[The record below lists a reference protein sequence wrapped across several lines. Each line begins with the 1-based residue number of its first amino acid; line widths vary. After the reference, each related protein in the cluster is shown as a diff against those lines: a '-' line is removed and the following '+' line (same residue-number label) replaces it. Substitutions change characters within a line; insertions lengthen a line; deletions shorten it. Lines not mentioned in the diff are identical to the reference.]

1 MLATSQFIQS
11 SVLQIP
17 LAPELERYAKKE
29 IIMFKFS
36 SSSEWSLEN
45 ELRCFVI
52 FKQLEAENFTRGMQS
67 DLCREFESKSNLSF
81 NTINAK
87 VGNFK
92 SESGVTGDS
101 HVSEATKYLV
111 AQYGSMSLPE
121 TKALLSG
128 YLLCQKANT

>member
-1 MLATSQFIQS
+1 
-11 SVLQIP
+11 
-17 LAPELERYAKKE
+17 
-29 IIMFKFS
+29 MFKFS

-52 FKQLEAENFTRGMQS
+52 FKQLEADKFPRGMHS

-101 HVSEATKYLV
+101 HASEATKYIV
-111 AQYGSMSLPE
+111 KQYGSMSLSE
-121 TKALLSG
+121 TKALLAG
-128 YLLCQKANT
+128 YLLCQKEHA